1 LGGYGALRSPVKI
14 RPSSEAIIDEHD
26 FETVAG
32 FVIALLGRYFE
43 SRDALITELIIEA
56 YQTLAI
62 ALEQADAAAPILID
76 FQASGSGTFPQR
88 HVLTRAGDVQ
98 LVSTPGHNAGHM
110 SLLLEEGDHIV
121 FFAGDASYT
130 QALLLSNTVDG
141 VATNPHAHQ
150 TSQRTILSLAS
161 ETPTVY
167 LPSHEWDA
175 ERRLLVREPISVVEP
190 VA

>member
-1 LGGYGALRSPVKI
+1 MQMYEGLPIITNKI
-14 RPSSEAIIDEHD
+14 PENERNSIPHH
-26 FETVAG
+26 
-32 FVIALLGRYFE
+32 LLGTVSLASEPWTVPKFVHE
-43 SRDALITELIIEA
+43 SQRIIQEIRSRGR
-56 YQTLAI
+56 L
-62 ALEQADAAAPILID
+62 PILVG
-76 FQASGSGTFPQR
+76 GS
-88 HVLTRAGDVQ
+88 HY
-98 LVSTPGHNAGHM
+98 
-110 SLLLEEGDHIV
+110 
-121 FFAGDASYT
+121 YT

-175 ERRLLVREPISVVEP
+175 ERRLLVREPISVVQP